1 MFRRRHFRKISKQ
14 FTNLSTNELYSY
26 AYYLL
31 TMVKSNY
38 ENIYTIDFSQTV
50 YSIAR
55 KLRKIEQFSLILE
68 TYIKQFKEKELLVSA
83 EQNSVSKTID
93 SIESKQK
100 IRTLLSNSF

>member
-1 MFRRRHFRKISKQ
+1 
-14 FTNLSTNELYSY
+14 
-26 AYYLL
+26 
-31 TMVKSNY
+31 MVKSNN

-68 TYIKQFKEKELLVSA
+68 KYIQQLKSEGLLVSA

-100 IRTLLSNSF
+100 IRTLLSNSC

>member
-1 MFRRRHFRKISKQ
+1 MFRKRHFRKITKQ
-14 FTNLSTNELYSY
+14 FTNLSTNEIYSY
-26 AYYLL
+26 AYYLF
-31 TMVKSNY
+31 TMVKSNN
-38 ENIYTIDFSQTV
+38 ENIYTIDFSQTI

-68 TYIKQFKEKELLVSA
+68 TYIKQFKEKGLLVSA

-100 IRTLLSNSF
+100 

>member
-1 MFRRRHFRKISKQ
+1 MFRRRHFRKITKQ
-14 FTNLSTNELYSY
+14 FTNLSTNEIYSY
-26 AYYLL
+26 AYYLF
-31 TMVKSNY
+31 TMVKSNN
-38 ENIYTIDFSQTV
+38 ENIYNIDFSQTI

-68 TYIKQFKEKELLVSA
+68 TYIKQFKEKGLLVSA

-100 IRTLLSNSF
+100 

>member
-1 MFRRRHFRKISKQ
+1 MFRRRHFRKITKQ
-14 FTNLSTNELYSY
+14 FTNLSTNEIYSY
-26 AYYLL
+26 AYYLF
-31 TMVKSNY
+31 TMVKSNN
-38 ENIYTIDFSQTV
+38 ENIYTIDFSQTI

-100 IRTLLSNSF
+100 

>member
-1 MFRRRHFRKISKQ
+1 MFRRRHFRKITKQ
-14 FTNLSTNELYSY
+14 FTNLSTNEIYSY
-26 AYYLL
+26 AYYLF
-31 TMVKSNY
+31 TMVKSNN
-38 ENIYTIDFSQTV
+38 ENIYTIDFSQTI

-68 TYIKQFKEKELLVSA
+68 NYIKQFKEKGLLVSA

-100 IRTLLSNSF
+100 

>member
-31 TMVKSNY
+31 TMVKSNN
-38 ENIYTIDFSQTV
+38 ENIYNIDFSQTI

-68 TYIKQFKEKELLVSA
+68 TYIKQFKEKGLLVSA

-100 IRTLLSNSF
+100 